1 VEQDILKRFR
11 DSTAVIGRSGKRLAA
26 RVGRAVEIVVGALR
40 GGGGV
45 FIFGNGG
52 SAADAQHIAGEL
64 VGRFLKERR
73 GFRAEALTT
82 DTSVLTAIANDYD
95 YREVFARQL
104 EAKARPGDVAIA
116 LSTSG
121 NSPNVVLAVRRA
133 RRMGLK
139 TVALT
144 GQGGGKLAGLCDVLL
159 DVPSR
164 LSPRIQEAHAVIYHT
179 LCEMVEQE
187 LTSDP

>member
-1 VEQDILKRFR
+1 VKQDILKRFR
-11 DSTAVIGRSGKRLAA
+11 DSSAVIRRSGERLAA
-26 RVGRAVEIVVGALR
+26 RMGRAVEIVVGALR
-40 GGGGV
+40 GGGGM

-82 DTSVLTAIANDYD
+82 DTSVLTAVANDYD
-95 YREVFARQL
+95 YRQVFARQL

-121 NSPNVVLAVRRA
+121 SSPNVVLAVRRA
-133 RRMGLK
+133 RRLGLK

-144 GQGGGKLAGLCDVLL
+144 GEGGGKLAGLCDVLL

-187 LTSDP
+187 LGSAP

>member
-11 DSTAVIGRSGKRLAA
+11 DSAAVIGRSGERLAA
-26 RVGRAVEIVVGALR
+26 RVGRAVEIVAGALR

-82 DTSVLTAIANDYD
+82 DTSVLTAVANDYD
-95 YREVFARQL
+95 YRQVFARQL

-121 NSPNVVLAVRRA
+121 SSPNVVLAVRRA
-133 RRMGLK
+133 RRLGLK

-187 LTSDP
+187 LTSAP